1 MSDAVAKGAKVLTG
15 GARVTPPGTPA
26 DGTGTFYAPTV
37 LIGCHSDMDVFR
49 TETFGPVARI
59 IHSSHPHCIRVLLEL
74 KLRRFND
81 VGC

>member
-15 GARVTPPGTPA
+15 GTRVTPPGTPA

-49 TETFGPVARI
+49 TETFGPVARVSSS
-59 IHSSHPHCIRVLLEL
+59 IHTHTLHL
-74 KLRRFND
+74 FAA
-81 VGC
+81 